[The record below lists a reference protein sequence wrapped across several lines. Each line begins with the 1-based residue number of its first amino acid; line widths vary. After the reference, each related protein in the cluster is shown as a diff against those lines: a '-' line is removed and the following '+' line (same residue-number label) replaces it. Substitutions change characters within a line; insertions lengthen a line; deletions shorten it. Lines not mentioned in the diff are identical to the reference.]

1 MNFIKPGDTFICYL
15 VRLSRWCGVLEVT
28 GNAYEDDS
36 PIFRP
41 TNDPWTVRFKVQPKV
56 VLDFATAIPIRL
68 PEVWSNLS
76 RTQKLEQDSQSW
88 PVRAGLQSSLVGI
101 SKSDGDLLQSMLIQ
115 QLAAKHEYPLTERD
129 QKQLQRVQGTVKTST
144 GVISVS
150 IPEANE
156 SGLEDV
162 EETAAQ
168 PEEYES
174 RKKQAA
180 LVQIGSRMGFSVWV
194 PKPDRTR
201 VEDKID
207 QAARKSLLED
217 LPLSYDET
225 TFKTIEYIDVLWLRG
240 RRIVRAFEV
249 EGTTSIFS
257 GLLRMA
263 DLLALQP
270 NIDIHLHLVAPEY
283 RRDKVFEQLRR
294 PAFSVLEKGP
304 LSKSCSFLSYVAIDA
319 LAAQEHLAYMTDKI
333 IEEYEE
339 IASD

>member
-1 MNFIKPGDTFICYL
+1 MNFIKPGDKFICYL
-15 VRLSRWCGVLEVT
+15 VRLSRWCGVLEVVS
-28 GNAYEDDS
+28 GAYEDDS
-36 PIFRP
+36 PIFRSV
-41 TNDPWTVRFKVQPKV
+41 NDPWTVRFKVKPKV
-56 VLDFATAIPIRL
+56 VLDYATAIPIRL
-68 PEVWSNLS
+68 PEVWNNLS
-76 RTQKLEQDSQSW
+76 RTEKLEQDSPSW

-101 SKSDGDLLQSMLIQ
+101 SDGDGKLLQSMLEKQ
-115 QLAAKHEYPLTERD
+115 SDAKHEYPLTERD
-129 QKQLQRVQGTVKTST
+129 LKQLHRVQGTVKTST

-156 SGLEDV
+156 AGLDEV
-162 EETAAQ
+162 EETPAQ

-194 PKPDRTR
+194 PKPDRAR
-201 VEDKID
+201 VEEKID
-207 QAARKSLLED
+207 QIARRSLLED

-270 NIDIHLHLVAPEY
+270 NIDIRLHIVAPEF

-304 LSKSCSFLSYVAIDA
+304 LSNSCSFLSYVAVDA
-319 LAAQEHLAYMTDKI
+319 LAGQEHLAYMTDKI

-339 IASD
+339 IAGE